1 MSFSAIILAA
11 GKGTRLKSEL
21 PKPLHKVAGMP
32 LLGWVTGAL
41 NAAGADNILTVISPE
56 SPQIKEWLSG
66 SPTVIQDPQNGT
78 GHAALCCLDRLEVLG
93 NNPVIILFADT
104 PLVTSNTISGL
115 VKRVEDSA
123 DICVLGFHTD
133 QPDGYGRLV
142 CDSTGKL
149 TAIIEHKD
157 ATEEQRTIGEVNSGI
172 MCAKASVLLSL
183 LPKLTSANAQSELYL
198 TDIVRLGVDAGMIA
212 TYALADPAE
221 LIGIN
226 DRAQLAEAEAVA
238 QERLRH
244 AAMLSGVTLTDPST
258 VFFCADTRIERDV
271 IVEPHVVFGPG
282 VHIGAGTT
290 IKAFSHIEET
300 VCGTDCLIGPY
311 ARLRPGTKLGNR
323 VKIGNFVEVKK
334 TTMQDGAKANHLA
347 YLGDSE
353 IGSNAN
359 IGAGTITCNYD
370 GFKKAKTIIGT
381 GAFIGSNTALVA
393 PVTIGAGAIIG
404 AGSTITQS
412 VAENA
417 LAISR
422 AEQSHKQD
430 AAKRFRQ
437 RQAEKKIK
445 R

>member
-11 GKGTRLKSEL
+11 GKGTRLKSDL

-41 NAAGADNILTVISPE
+41 NSAGADSIFTVISPGSQQIE
-56 SPQIKEWLSG
+56 SWLAG
-66 SPTVIQDPQNGT
+66 SPAIIQEPQNGT
-78 GHAALCCLDRLEVLG
+78 GHAALCCLDRLQALG
-93 NNPVIILFADT
+93 DKPVIILFADT
-104 PLVTSNTISGL
+104 PLVTSATISGL
-115 VKRVEDSA
+115 VERVQGGA

-142 CDSTGKL
+142 CDRTGKL

-157 ATEEQRTIGEVNSGI
+157 ATDEQRSISEVNSGI
-172 MCAKASVLLSL
+172 MCAKASVLCAL
-183 LPKLTSANAQSELYL
+183 LPKLTSANAQGELYL
-198 TDIVRLGVDAGMIA
+198 TDIVELGVEAGMIP

-221 LIGIN
+221 LVGIN
-226 DRAQLAEAEAVA
+226 DRVQLAAAEAVA
-238 QERLRH
+238 QARLRH
-244 AAMLSGVTLTDPST
+244 AAMLSGVTLTDPSS
-258 VFFCADTRIERDV
+258 VFLSADTRIERDV
-271 IVEPHVVFGPG
+271 IIEPHVVFGPG
-282 VHIGAGTT
+282 VYIGAGTT

-300 VCGTDCLIGPY
+300 ECGTDCVIGPY
-311 ARLRPGTKLGNR
+311 ARLRPGTKLGNG
-323 VKIGNFVEVKK
+323 VKIGNFVEVKN
-334 TTMQDGAKANHLA
+334 TIMDDGAKANHLT

-353 IGSNAN
+353 IGSNVN

-370 GFKKAKTIIGT
+370 GFNKAKTIIGV

-430 AAKRFRQ
+430 AAERFRE
-437 RQAEKKIK
+437 RQGQKKK
-445 R
+445 

>member
-41 NAAGADNILTVISPE
+41 NAAGADNIFTVISPD
-56 SPQIKEWLSG
+56 SPQIENWLSG
-66 SPTVIQDPQNGT
+66 SPVIIQDPQNGT
-78 GHAALCCLDRLEVLG
+78 GHAALCCLDRLEALG
-93 NNPVIILFADT
+93 NKPVIILFADT
-104 PLVTSNTISGL
+104 PLVTSNTISAL
-115 VKRVEDSA
+115 VERVEAGA

-142 CDSTGKL
+142 CDKTGKL

-157 ATEEQRTIGEVNSGI
+157 ATDEQRTIGEVNSGI
-172 MCAKASVLLSL
+172 MCAKASVLCSL

-198 TDIVRLGVDAGMIA
+198 TDIVGLGVDAGMIA
-212 TYALADPAE
+212 TYDLADPAE

-226 DRAQLAEAEAVA
+226 DRAQLAAAEAVA

-244 AAMLSGVTLTDPST
+244 AAMLSGVTLTDPSS

-271 IVEPHVVFGPG
+271 VVEPHVVFGPG

-311 ARLRPGTKLGNR
+311 ARLRPGTKLGNG

-334 TTMQDGAKANHLA
+334 TTMEDGAKANHLT

-430 AAKRFRQ
+430 AAERFRE
-437 RQAEKKIK
+437 RQAQKKIK
-445 R
+445 I